1 MRARE
6 GHREPLSVRERQ
18 LEPERTG
25 DRARVIQREP
35 GGARKVFGK
44 SLSGSF
50 AGFSGLVMAG

>member
-6 GHREPLSVRERQ
+6 GYREPLSVRERQ
-18 LEPERTG
+18 LDPERTG

-44 SLSGSF
+44 SHSGSF
-50 AGFSGLVMAG
+50 ASLSGLVIAG

>member
-35 GGARKVFGK
+35 GELEKFLANL
-44 SLSGSF
+44 SLAQSLAF
-50 AGFSGLVMAG
+50 PVW